1 MVKVTFE
8 QDGAPDSV
16 ESGKFVLAVIGE
28 DTEKNLLCAYGKT
41 SDTALMQ
48 AVIAFVKGVVGSA
61 IDLDNQ
67 TRVYK
72 ALRALA
78 DTEIK
83 RLEAKETPEAATS
96 EESGK

>member
-8 QDGAPDSV
+8 QDGAPDSM

-28 DTEKNLLCAYGKT
+28 DTEKNLLCVYGKA

-48 AVIAFVKGVVGSA
+48 AVIAFVKGVVGNA
-61 IDLDNQ
+61 VDPDNQ

-83 RLEAKETPEAATS
+83 RLGEKETPEAATS
-96 EESGK
+96 GESGK